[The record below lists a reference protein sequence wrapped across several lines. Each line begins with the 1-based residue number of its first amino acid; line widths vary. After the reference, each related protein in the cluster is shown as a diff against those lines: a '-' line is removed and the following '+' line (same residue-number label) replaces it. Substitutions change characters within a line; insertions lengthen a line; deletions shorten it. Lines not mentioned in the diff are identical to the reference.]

1 MQKDFITVTPDSGNG
16 NATVTAVASENSE
29 HESREAAISIEGAS
43 MKKSINITQKGIE
56 TILEVSPNIL
66 TFNSMGGSKEISIT
80 CNGDWTIENPFGSVI
95 LNQSSGHGNATV
107 SVTVYPNMTA
117 EEMVYTLNVSS
128 NSITKTI
135 TINQQGANIIVGGTL
150 EEYTKPQTKVNM
162 IYTDSPVITL
172 PSVGDYDTRLGQIF
186 NINFVIRCDEKYR
199 NVMEGVKFMQQY
211 PGQAPKL
218 IAFKTSKPGPNANFS
233 GQWSRPSGISSRF
246 TVTTTRQV
254 SLGEIHVNIK
264 IAPIQAE
271 DEAVYYLGI
280 VIEDPDSQNKISC
293 VASFTLT
300 VNN

>member
-16 NATVTAVASENSE
+16 NATVTAVASENSG
-29 HESREAAISIEGAS
+29 HESREVAISIEGAS

-56 TILEVSPNIL
+56 TILEVNPNIL

-172 PSVGDYDTRLGQIF
+172 PSVGDYDTRLGQTF
-186 NINFVIRCDEKYR
+186 NMIFVIRCDEKYR
-199 NVMEGVKFMQQY
+199 NVMKGMQFMQQY

-218 IAFKTSKPGPNANFS
+218 IAFKTSKPGPSANFS

-280 VIEDPDSQNKISC
+280 IIEDPDSQNKISC
-293 VASFTLT
+293 AASFTLT

>member
-66 TFNSMGGSKEISIT
+66 TFYSMGGSKEISIT

-172 PSVGDYDTRLGQIF
+172 PSVGDYDTRLGQTF
-186 NINFVIRCDEKYR
+186 NMNFVIRCDEKYR
-199 NVMEGVKFMQQY
+199 NVMEGVQFIQQS

-218 IAFKTSKPGPNANFS
+218 IAFKTSKPGPSANFS

-293 VASFTLT
+293 FASFTLT